1 MSTKYDT
8 DNIIWLHS
16 SSGLTNYHIHKV
28 KQVVDDYLLRLWVSV
43 GVWASNEGVRVYVL
57 FVFSWT
63 RL

>member
-28 KQVVDDYLLRLWVSV
+28 KQVVDDYLLRL
-43 GVWASNEGVRVYVL
+43 
-57 FVFSWT
+57 
-63 RL
+63 